1 MKYQI
6 VCYNIDMWWK
16 IFKRRVSPIVLR
28 ETAQEEIKH
37 MFSFLKPVEKTME
50 SEVQK
55 FAKDIHKDWLDICVA
70 LEGAG
75 GTITEDIVKKF
86 EALNAKIEAAKAATQ
101 AELSPPSV
109 SNDLSA
115 PNTQNL
121 TPPV

>member
-1 MKYQI
+1 
-6 VCYNIDMWWK
+6 MWWR

-28 ETAQEEIKH
+28 ETAQEGIKH
-37 MFSFLKPVEKTME
+37 MFSFLKPVEKTVE

-55 FAKDIHKDWLDICVA
+55 FSKDIHKDWLDICVA

-75 GTITEDIVKKF
+75 GTITEDITKKI
-86 EALNAKIEAAKAATQ
+86 EALNAKNEAAKAATQ
-101 AELSPPSV
+101 AELTPPSV